1 MAPQPQGEGW
11 LGRLLPNP
19 GTLVTVGGSLL
30 AGATVYVLAEIV
42 EQMMGARGV
51 LKYALDTAQYIL
63 APAATITATNLLMRM
78 PDVSPWSAVVTY
90 PVAAGVA
97 MVGLY
102 GVGAEVTGLYPETF
116 NGDLIAYCLGC
127 CPAGLIAGAAAG
139 LSAYRGR

>member
-1 MAPQPQGEGW
+1 MALQPQGEDW

-19 GTLVTVGGSLL
+19 GTLVTIGGSLL

-42 EQMMGARGV
+42 EQMIGARGAV
-51 LKYALDTAQYIL
+51 KYALDTTQYIL
-63 APAATITATNLLMRM
+63 GPVATIIATNLLMRM

-90 PVAAGVA
+90 PVAVGVA
-97 MVGLY
+97 IVGFY
-102 GVGAEVTGLYPETF
+102 GIGAEVTELYRETF
-116 NGDLIAYCLGC
+116 NGDFIAFCIGC